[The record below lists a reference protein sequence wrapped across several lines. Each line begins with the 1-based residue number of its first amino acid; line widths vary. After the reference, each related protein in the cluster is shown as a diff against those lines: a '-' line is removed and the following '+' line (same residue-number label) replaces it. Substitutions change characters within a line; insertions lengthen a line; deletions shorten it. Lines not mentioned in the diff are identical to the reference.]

1 MKTCADYV
9 EAARAALGGP
19 RMSDRELGE
28 KLGGYAQSTINHAKR
43 GRMSDPLAVSIAEAI
58 GAHPGEVLLVAKAS
72 REPDEAVKR
81 HLLSFAGKVLGRASR
96 AASLGLS
103 GLAVMLGLWTPRP
116 AEALALVDSVKISRL
131 RRRLAA
137 A

>member
-1 MKTCADYV
+1 MKTCADYIA
-9 EAARAALGGP
+9 EAKAALGDP
-19 RMSDRELGE
+19 RMPDRELGE
-28 KLGGYAQSTINHAKR
+28 RLGGYAQPTICGAKV
-43 GRMSDPLAVSIAEAI
+43 GKMSDPLAIAIANTI
-58 GAHPGEVLLVAKAS
+58 GIHPGEVLLVARAQ
-72 REPDEAVKR
+72 RERDTVVRE
-81 HLLSFAGKVLGRASR
+81 HLLNYAGKVLGRASR